1 MRVSKTWLVLTLG
14 LLAVLFAVQAQAQ
27 NNEIEGDV
35 GYYFPGD
42 IKLTN
47 NVKLNYQAGVS
58 YGARSGH
65 RFSPLIGGDI
75 SWSHFEADN
84 NRSEA
89 QRLQCSK
96 CDLTFDFV
104 DFSADWYPGGGD
116 WALYAGIG
124 FLTYSWKVQTPLLN
138 IDQSKDNFTWHIGT
152 AYTWKVGSSLYIRP
166 DARLR
171 FLTLNQKA
179 SGKYNSEDPEFRLG
193 FGWRF

>member
-1 MRVSKTWLVLTLG
+1 MRIRKSWLVLTLG

-42 IKLTN
+42 ITLPN
-47 NVKLNYQAGVS
+47 ARLNYQAGVS
-58 YGARSGH
+58 YGARYGH
-65 RFSPLIGGDI
+65 RFAPLFGGDI

-89 QRLQCSK
+89 DRLQCEK

-104 DFSADWYPGGGD
+104 DFSLDWYPGGSD
-116 WALYAGIG
+116 WAVYAGIG
-124 FLTYSWKVQTPLLN
+124 WLTYSYKIITPVFD
-138 IDQSKDNFTWHIGT
+138 ISQSKDNFTWHIGT
-152 AYTWKVGSSLYIRP
+152 AYTWKVGPSFYIRP

-179 SGKYNSEDPEFRLG
+179 SGKYSSEDAEFRVG